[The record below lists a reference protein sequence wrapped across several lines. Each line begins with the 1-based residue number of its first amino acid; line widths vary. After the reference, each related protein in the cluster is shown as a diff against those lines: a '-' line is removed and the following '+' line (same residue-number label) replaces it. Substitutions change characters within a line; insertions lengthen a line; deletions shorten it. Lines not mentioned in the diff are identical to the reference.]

1 MIIHVDMDA
10 FYASVE
16 ERDRPELVG
25 QPVIVGGTAEG
36 RGVVAAANYVVRGFG
51 VHSAMPTV
59 TALRLCPHAV
69 LLRPRI
75 DHYAGISRQ
84 LHEIFHRFTPLVEP
98 LALDEAFLD
107 VAGSV
112 SLFGSPEKMAEQI
125 KQQIR
130 KEIGLVASVGV
141 APNKFLAKLASDLEK
156 PDGLVVVHKD
166 EIEEFLGPLPIGR
179 IWGVGRETGKVFDR
193 LGIATIGEVREQSL
207 QELQSRFGKM
217 GEQIWS
223 LARGIDDRPVV
234 PDREAKSISNETTFA
249 SDIDDLEVLESWLME
264 LTEQVARR
272 LRRSGLRARTVQ
284 LKVRYED
291 FDTITRS
298 TSTTDSI
305 SSTQELWDLARTMLR
320 TRLPARP
327 LCVRL
332 LGMGV
337 ANLDHSGQHQGGLFE
352 EGRQGLDEVTD
363 KIRERF
369 GSDAVKRG
377 NAPDR

>member
-1 MIIHVDMDA
+1 
-10 FYASVE
+10 
-16 ERDRPELVG
+16 
-25 QPVIVGGTAEG
+25 
-36 RGVVAAANYVVRGFG
+36 
-51 VHSAMPTV
+51 
-59 TALRLCPHAV
+59 
-69 LLRPRI
+69 
-75 DHYAGISRQ
+75 
-84 LHEIFHRFTPLVEP
+84 
-98 LALDEAFLD
+98 
-107 VAGSV
+107 
-112 SLFGSPEKMAEQI
+112 
-125 KQQIR
+125 
-130 KEIGLVASVGV
+130 
-141 APNKFLAKLASDLEK
+141 
-156 PDGLVVVHKD
+156 
-166 EIEEFLGPLPIGR
+166 
-179 IWGVGRETGKVFDR
+179 VGRETGKVFDR
-193 LGIATIGEVREQSL
+193 LGIATIGEVRERSL
-207 QELQSRFGKM
+207 QELKSRFGKM

-249 SDIDDLEVLESWLME
+249 RDIDDLEVLESWLME

-305 SSTQELWDLARTMLR
+305 SSTQELWNLARTMLR